1 MSESVDLRYPML
13 PVSYYSSIVNRYII
27 NDIKC
32 HKLLSKDGI
41 TSQDLVIDRIEGLF
55 EGIAVNVKFQR
66 NRVAS
71 IGSTSTIAKNLDE
84 YQHIVCSEIRSIP
97 DSNPYKKELQKYRVL
112 IIASFAKLIPI
123 LASSLPDKDL
133 QEWNHFAQ
141 VLLTQISETRF
152 NARVNQKRYDGT
164 NSKLVRS
171 AFDFFGIPEEK
182 IDRMLHEVY

>member
-1 MSESVDLRYPML
+1 ML
-13 PVSYYSSIVNRYII
+13 PVSYYSTIINRYII

-123 LASSLPDKDL
+123 LASSLPSDKDL

-171 AFDFFGIPEEK
+171 AFDFFGIPEEE

>member
-1 MSESVDLRYPML
+1 MSESVDLRYLML
-13 PVSYYSSIVNRYII
+13 PVSYYSSIINRYII

-97 DSNPYKKELQKYRVL
+97 DSNPYKKELQKY
-112 IIASFAKLIPI
+112 
-123 LASSLPDKDL
+123 
-133 QEWNHFAQ
+133 W
-141 VLLTQISETRF
+141 LL
-152 NARVNQKRYDGT
+152 
-164 NSKLVRS
+164 
-171 AFDFFGIPEEK
+171 
-182 IDRMLHEVY
+182 